1 MNQPKLKQF
10 HPHFAGAFAARL
22 ACAIL
27 VSACAL
33 HSQQTQN
40 PAPASPDQTAGASL
54 SPQAEISGHS
64 ADTNSLTQQASTPPA
79 PATAAPAR
87 TDSQAGTITEE
98 QLRQAL
104 LGKPFYLRN
113 CYLDAELRFNE
124 HGSITGHPS
133 PGSYTLCGVEIEKV
147 KLSKHKAELL
157 GARYAL
163 HFLGAMPYEDPTKA
177 VDRVRITPNKKF
189 LRITIDRELVV
200 KPKKIKNK
208 GKGKEA
214 AVQVAPALVDEA
226 AENEPSETEQ
236 LQMALKAAPE
246 QEKPAEPNSITT
258 TTSPAHAQMVL
269 RDALDKIFAPGL
281 DVRMMASMPDFWKLY
296 YQAAAA
302 KSDYRPRDPNV
313 LRQNSVDRKARLI
326 SNFEPP
332 SNEFAQAAGV
342 AGMALY
348 HVVIGPDGKPGE
360 IAVARPIGFGLDEN
374 AASAIRDARFEP
386 ALKDGKSVPVL
397 VDLVVQFRIF
407 SNRTAL
413 MPSPSAAD
421 KNNKVDPSVQQAP
434 ILPGPYSRQQ

>member
-1 MNQPKLKQF
+1 
-10 HPHFAGAFAARL
+10 
-22 ACAIL
+22 
-27 VSACAL
+27 
-33 HSQQTQN
+33 
-40 PAPASPDQTAGASL
+40 
-54 SPQAEISGHS
+54 
-64 ADTNSLTQQASTPPA
+64 
-79 PATAAPAR
+79 
-87 TDSQAGTITEE
+87 
-98 QLRQAL
+98 
-104 LGKPFYLRN
+104 
-113 CYLDAELRFNE
+113 
-124 HGSITGHPS
+124 
-133 PGSYTLCGVEIEKV
+133 
-147 KLSKHKAELL
+147 
-157 GARYAL
+157 
-163 HFLGAMPYEDPTKA
+163 MPYEDPTKA

-208 GKGKEA
+208 SKGKEA
-214 AVQVAPALVDEA
+214 AAQVAPALPSSTSLPRPASIQSGQEQATTTPASSPNNQSGSAANALADEA
-226 AENEPSETEQ
+226 AENEPSAAEQ

-246 QEKPAEPNSITT
+246 QEKPADPNSITT

-281 DVRMMASMPDFWKLY
+281 DERMMASMPDFWKLY

-386 ALKDGKSVPVL
+386 ALKDGKPVPVL

-413 MPSPSAAD
+413 MPSPPAAD